1 MDARLVTSPEA
12 AGCEA
17 VRLRRGVWWW
27 LAALAYVA
35 LCVALIPGL
44 EDYFSPFTFHVR
56 QGVP

>member
-1 MDARLVTSPEA
+1 MDARLVAISKA

-17 VRLRRGVWWW
+17 VRLRRGIGWW
-27 LAALAYVA
+27 LLAIAYVA
-35 LCVALIPGL
+35 MCAALIPGI